1 MKAITVAPHR
11 TIFSRRAGSTVC
23 QIALTRGDNND
34 DDGQGD

>member
-11 TIFSRRAGSTVC
+11 TIFPGSFNCERC
-23 QIALTRGDNND
+23 QIALIHGDNND